1 MGAAGT
7 KNIDRIAE
15 RYRDEELIDLPRIL
29 DTKEVSR
36 ILGMAQQTVRVMT
49 TSGQLPATRI
59 GNVWRFDR
67 DKIFSLAGISYDMLY
82 DSVLT
87 RELARS
93 KASAAWESARD
104 GKVA

>member
-36 ILGMAQQTVRVMT
+36 ILGMAQQTVRVMA

-67 DKIFSLAGISYDMLY
+67 DKIFQMVGISYEMLY
-82 DSVLT
+82 DAVLT

-93 KASAAWESARD
+93 KAAGAWECAQD